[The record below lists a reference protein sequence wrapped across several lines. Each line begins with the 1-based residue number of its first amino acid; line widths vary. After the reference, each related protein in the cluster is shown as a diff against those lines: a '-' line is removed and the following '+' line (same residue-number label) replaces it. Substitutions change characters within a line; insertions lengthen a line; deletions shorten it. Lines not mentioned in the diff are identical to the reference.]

1 VSDEPSQNL
10 YDDKMLP
17 LGDSIL
23 DQDTKTALCFELVTN
38 RDGGLCDCVIYT
50 IWRRCLVM

>member
-1 VSDEPSQNL
+1 MEAVSDEPSQNL

-23 DQDTKTALCFELVTN
+23 DQDTKAALFFKLVTN
-38 RDGGLCDCVIYT
+38 RDG
-50 IWRRCLVM
+50 